1 MAEEYMQVDV
11 VTPERAVL
19 SRKAFEVVAPGSQGE
34 FGVLIGHTPFL
45 TTLKPGQIIVRT
57 EDRDIYL
64 ACGGGFAEVISNRVI
79 ILAETADMAEDL
91 KIEEVRE
98 ELEQAREKLRQFG
111 KDDPEGEKWE
121 KRLYRAEIKQ
131 RVLENWEKSK

>member
-1 MAEEYMQVDV
+1 MAEEYMQLDV
-11 VTPERAVL
+11 VTPEKAVL
-19 SRKAFEVVAPGSQGE
+19 SRKAIEVVAPGSQGE

-79 ILAETADMAEDL
+79 ILAETADMAEDI
-91 KIEEVRE
+91 KADEVKAE
-98 ELEQAREKLRQFG
+98 IDQAHEKLRQIG
-111 KDDPEGEKWE
+111 KDDPDYERWE
-121 KRLYRAEIKQ
+121 NRLFRAEIKL